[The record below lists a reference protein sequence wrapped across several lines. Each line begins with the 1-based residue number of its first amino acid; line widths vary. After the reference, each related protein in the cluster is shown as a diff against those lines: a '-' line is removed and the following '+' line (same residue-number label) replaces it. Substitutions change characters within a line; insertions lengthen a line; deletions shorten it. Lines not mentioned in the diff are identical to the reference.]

1 MSMPRI
7 GRPQVRMPANL
18 ALLMHYQRAWLRGD
32 VLAGLTVAAYLVPQ
46 VMAYAVVA
54 GLPAIT
60 GLWAMLPCML
70 IYAVVGSSRQLS
82 VGPESTTAL
91 LTASIVAPIAGA
103 NPSRYAGIAAELAL
117 VFGVFCLLAW
127 ALRLGFVAD
136 LLSKPVLVGYL
147 AGVAVIMAVGQLGK
161 VTGQHISGDNVW
173 SEISSLVRNA
183 SNIKPASV
191 CVAIATILLLLVI
204 QRRWTGAP
212 GALIAVASMTVLVT
226 VTHLDQHG
234 VAVVG
239 SLSGGLPHVDLPPL
253 SDLQQLFVPALGIL
267 VVGYADSIATARS
280 FAKRGDSEVN
290 ANQELMALGAC
301 NIGAAFTNGFPVS
314 SSASRTALGD
324 AAGSRSQAYSLA
336 AFLAVLTTI
345 VFLRPALAHFPIASL
360 GGLVVYAAS
369 RLVDVAEFRRLARFR
384 RREFLLAI
392 ATTIGVL
399 TFNLLYGVILA
410 VSLSVVELLSR
421 VARPHDAVLGRVPGL
436 AGMHDVDD
444 YPSAEE
450 VQGLL
455 VYRYDSPLFFANAE
469 DFRRRV
475 LEAVDQHDDLAW
487 LVLNVEAMVEV
498 DITGLDGLEA
508 VRSTL
513 ADRGM
518 VVALA
523 RVKQDLLDDL
533 EAYGL
538 VDSIG
543 AHRLYP
549 TLPTAVAGYEAWCA
563 SAPNQDP
570 LPA

>member
-1 MSMPRI
+1 
-7 GRPQVRMPANL
+7 MPANL

-136 LLSKPVLVGYL
+136 LLSRPVLVGYL

-239 SLSGGLPHVDLPPL
+239 SAQWRLAARGSAAPVGPATTLRARARHSRRRLCGQHRNGAIVRQTRRFRGQRKPGTDGTRRVQHRCRVHQRLSG
-253 SDLQQLFVPALGIL
+253 QQQREP
-267 VVGYADSIATARS
+267 
-280 FAKRGDSEVN
+280 
-290 ANQELMALGAC
+290 
-301 NIGAAFTNGFPVS
+301 NG
-314 SSASRTALGD
+314 T
-324 AAGSRSQAYSLA
+324 
-336 AFLAVLTTI
+336 
-345 VFLRPALAHFPIASL
+345 
-360 GGLVVYAAS
+360 
-369 RLVDVAEFRRLARFR
+369 R
-384 RREFLLAI
+384 RR
-392 ATTIGVL
+392 
-399 TFNLLYGVILA
+399 
-410 VSLSVVELLSR
+410 
-421 VARPHDAVLGRVPGL
+421 GR
-436 AGMHDVDD
+436 
-444 YPSAEE
+444 
-450 VQGLL
+450 
-455 VYRYDSPLFFANAE
+455 
-469 DFRRRV
+469 
-475 LEAVDQHDDLAW
+475 
-487 LVLNVEAMVEV
+487 
-498 DITGLDGLEA
+498 
-508 VRSTL
+508 
-513 ADRGM
+513 
-518 VVALA
+518 
-523 RVKQDLLDDL
+523 
-533 EAYGL
+533 
-538 VDSIG
+538 
-543 AHRLYP
+543 
-549 TLPTAVAGYEAWCA
+549 
-563 SAPNQDP
+563 
-570 LPA
+570 